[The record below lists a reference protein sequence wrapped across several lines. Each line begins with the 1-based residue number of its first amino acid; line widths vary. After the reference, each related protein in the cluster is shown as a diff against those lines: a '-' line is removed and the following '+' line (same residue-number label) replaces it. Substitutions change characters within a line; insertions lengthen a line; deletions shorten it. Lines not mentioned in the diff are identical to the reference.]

1 MVFSI
6 QIKMTESRPPCEKC
20 PVESQ
25 VTVQASGHFCQN
37 CFLEYFRQKFRRI
50 MGASRLIYPG
60 NVVVLAFDGSKA
72 SQAVLDILSILEMG
86 DNSNPKYKKKNKY
99 ASKVLHISLPNQP
112 DIS

>member
-1 MVFSI
+1 MVFTI
-6 QIKMTESRPPCEKC
+6 QKMTESRPPCEKC

-112 DIS
+112 DIT